1 MASITGSPA
10 MFAAVV
16 SRSASAATL
25 PFAASTTSSAN
36 GAEPWPQET
45 KIRLVQ
51 VGAASDREKVS

>member
-1 MASITGSPA
+1 

-25 PFAASTTSSAN
+25 PFAASTTSSAD